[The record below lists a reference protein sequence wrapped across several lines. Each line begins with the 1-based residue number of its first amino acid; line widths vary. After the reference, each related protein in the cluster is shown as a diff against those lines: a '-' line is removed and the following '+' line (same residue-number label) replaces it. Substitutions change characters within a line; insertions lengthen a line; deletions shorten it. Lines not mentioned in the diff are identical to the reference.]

1 MSCTLPP
8 GVPGPPGCG
17 LNTIHASSRGPDPG
31 PHPRTCTGGTWREQV
46 CCRRHPGWVSPPSR
60 DRHPEYPG
68 AIVILG
74 TDSTS
79 LEQAPLPASEEGK
92 EGEKPA
98 ERFLLR
104 WEQQFHA
111 RALFGGLLRE
121 AQAGYQCLPSARRR
135 GACLAGSPAA
145 LGEDPPAL
153 GFQFLMTSQ
162 APSCPGSL
170 LWKRK
175 MSAKL

>member
-1 MSCTLPP
+1 MSRSAAAATLA
-8 GVPGPPGCG
+8 GCPHPARTG
-17 LNTIHASSRGPDPG
+17 TRSTLEQLSFSARTRPASSK
-31 PHPRTCTGGTWREQV
+31 
-46 CCRRHPGWVSPPSR
+46 PPS
-60 DRHPEYPG
+60 
-68 AIVILG
+68 
-74 TDSTS
+74 
-79 LEQAPLPASEEGK
+79 QPARRGRS
-92 EGEKPA
+92 GEKPA